1 MGNPLRTSQFRVV
14 DTETTGFDPRADAV
28 VEVAWAV
35 VRGDG
40 TKVSDGAT
48 LINPGRPIPAEATRV
63 HGIHDR
69 DVASAPSLG
78 DAIER
83 HAGLCS
89 PVMTAVIHNAGFDTA
104 FLNRVP
110 KFRSGNPQVLCS
122 MQLAMNLLP
131 DVGGY
136 SLDHLR
142 GRLGLDNRPGASAAH
157 RAAGD
162 VATTAALL
170 KLLVDAYLAAGY
182 PDDLATFAQFS
193 ELLRMPFSRHKGTLL
208 ADVPADY
215 IDWLLGR
222 EIDAGLRGALEKA
235 RRGAL
240 RAPPW

>member
-1 MGNPLRTSQFRVV
+1 VV
-14 DTETTGFDPRADAV
+14 DTETTGLDPRADAV
-28 VEVAWAV
+28 VEVAWAIL
-35 VRGDG
+35 RGDG
-40 TKVSDGAT
+40 TILSDGAT

-83 HAGLCS
+83 YAGLCS
-89 PVMTAVIHNAGFDTA
+89 PILTAVIHNAAFDTA

-110 KFRSGNPQVLCS
+110 QFRSGNPQVLCS

-162 VATTAALL
+162 VATTTALL

-182 PDDLATFAQFS
+182 SDDLATFAQFS
-193 ELLRMPFSRHKGTLL
+193 EILRMPFGKHQGTLL
-208 ADVPADY
+208 TGVPADY

-222 EIDAGLRGALEKA
+222 DIDAGLRAALEKA
-235 RRGAL
+235 RRGTL
-240 RAPPW
+240 RVPPW